1 MATEQ
6 VTVIEGDGSSDNVTV
21 TDDPVEDSTVQAVV
35 DRLER
40 VLKDQ
45 DNIDEVRVALTADDL
60 PGNLDVSVEDQAG
73 DVAVTLDGETVSVD
87 SLPSLPQGSNRVG
100 SVVVDGQPVGVSV
113 DGQTGGLEVTLGT
126 ETVSVDSLP
135 AVDISSQSA
144 GIATESTLDAI
155 KAAAQA
161 LDDALASSGTDEIRV
176 MSPSPL
182 DVSASEVD
190 VNLNSQTLTNV
201 SVDLNAQS
209 GPALDVSGATVTVT
223 DDGALTLAANDGT
236 DIGDVGIEDISLV
249 TGQATKSG
257 SLPVTLA
264 SDEDTVSVQ
273 EDTPLD
279 VSAAEVDVDLASQTG
294 PALDVSGATVAVQ
307 EASALDVSAAT
318 VEVQEAAALDV
329 SAATVPTE
337 QQTPVQIETSGGTA
351 IDPATEQKLESVRA
365 LLDRLDDSL
374 TSVGSDEVRTT
385 IENGAS
391 PVAFPDTGR
400 RTVSTAGSPEALV
413 SAPAP
418 VASGVEVKALPSN
431 AGTAFIFI
439 SGESKAD
446 SYPLAPGDEVFMPVD
461 DASKVIVDVG
471 TGGDTVAFIAA

>member
-1 MATEQ
+1 
-6 VTVIEGDGSSDNVTV
+6 
-21 TDDPVEDSTVQAVV
+21 VEDSTVQGVV

-40 VLKDQ
+40 VLKGQ

-60 PGNLDVSVEDQAG
+60 PGTLDVSVEDQTG
-73 DVAVTLDGETVSVD
+73 DVAITLDGETVTVSVD
-87 SLPSLPQGSNRVG
+87 SLPS
-100 SVVVDGQPVGVSV
+100 
-113 DGQTGGLEVTLGT
+113 
-126 ETVSVDSLP
+126 
-135 AVDISSQSA
+135 VDISSQSA

-155 KAAAQA
+155 KVAAQA

-176 MSPSPL
+176 TSPSP
-182 DVSASEVD
+182 
-190 VNLNSQTLTNV
+190 
-201 SVDLNAQS
+201 
-209 GPALDVSGATVTVT
+209 LDVSGATVTVT
-223 DDGALTLAANDGT
+223 DDGALTLAANDGI
-236 DIGDVGIEDISLV
+236 DIGDVGIEDISPV

-273 EDTPLD
+273 EDTALD
-279 VSAAEVDVDLASQTG
+279 ASAAEIDVNLNSQSLQNVSVDLASDSLAN
-294 PALDVSGATVAVQ
+294 PIDVDIASASAEPIDVSG
-307 EASALDVSAAT
+307 
-318 VEVQEAAALDV
+318 
-329 SAATVPTE
+329 ATVPTE
-337 QQTPVQIETSGGTA
+337 QQSPVKIEDSGGAA

-365 LLDRLDDSL
+365 LLDRLEDAL

-461 DASKVIVDVG
+461 DASKVLADVN